1 MTQRSKKKALM
12 LALIAAALLTTAGYG
27 AYWWHSGRFMQSTD
41 DAYVGGDISAISTK
55 VSGYIQRIAVQDN
68 MAVRKGDLLVQ
79 LDDRDY
85 QAALA
90 KALGEV
96 AAQQAALADV
106 AASRQLQRA
115 AIEGATASLAAAQAA
130 TEKSANDNRR
140 YGALVMSSAVSAQVR
155 ENAAADYRQARA
167 QESKAQADQR
177 VAERQL
183 SVLDAREKQTLA
195 ALMQAQASLDM
206 ARLNL
211 SYTEIRAPFDG
222 VIGNRRAWS
231 GSYVNSGTQL
241 LSLVPAQG
249 LWIDANFKESQL
261 AHMLPGQRA
270 TVVADVLPGH
280 TFSGRVA
287 SVSPATGS
295 RFSILPAENATGNFT
310 RIVQRVPVRIALDG
324 EAATLDVLRPGL
336 SVIVTVDEKSAQ

>member
-79 LDDRDY
+79 LDARDY
-85 QAALA
+85 RAALA

-115 AIEGATASLAAAQAA
+115 AIEGATASLAAARAA

-324 EAATLDVLRPGL
+324 EAATLGVLRPGL

>member
-115 AIEGATASLAAAQAA
+115 AIEGATASLAAARAA

-324 EAATLDVLRPGL
+324 EAATLNVLRPGL